1 MGAAGP
7 TPGDLPVGDRRKRR
21 LLDVGDVL
29 GFVGRRGAR
38 PFEHVGE
45 RGEPSKT
52 YPLVDPKD
60 MGRVKDAA
68 REFLTDV
75 EDAKERLDEELGRL
89 NAHARGQ
96 FDRFLPAVG
105 DAVAALRSALAQ
117 LELRAKYLQVSG
129 GGRRV
134 TVPED

>member
-1 MGAAGP
+1 MN
-7 TPGDLPVGDRRKRR
+7 DRSERR
-21 LLDVGDVL
+21 LLDVGEVL
-29 GFVGRRGAR
+29 GVGGGMRPRVRRPIPVA
-38 PFEHVGE
+38 E
-45 RGEPSKT
+45 RGTGAKT
-52 YPLVDPKD
+52 SPLVDPKD
-60 MGRVKDAA
+60 MERVEDAA

-75 EDAKERLDEELGRL
+75 EDAKGRLDEELGRL

-105 DAVAALRSALAQ
+105 DAVATLRSALAQ
-117 LELRAKYLQVSG
+117 FELRAKYLKASG